1 MLRWLKSTNSKH
13 RLLLYRGTDKTFT
26 IKQQTM
32 ANNANSLF
40 AVVFFAAFAVHT
52 QITYI
57 VYFKLIDQECRRAKN
72 FLFSVT
78 FSVFKPFY

>member
-1 MLRWLKSTNSKH
+1 
-13 RLLLYRGTDKTFT
+13 
-26 IKQQTM
+26 M

-57 VYFKLIDQECRRAKN
+57 VYFKLIDQECRRAIK
-72 FLFSVT
+72 FLSTKSAEDSKVFSLLFS
-78 FSVFKPFY
+78 PFHYQYRLTKE

>member
-1 MLRWLKSTNSKH
+1 
-13 RLLLYRGTDKTFT
+13 
-26 IKQQTM
+26 M

-40 AVVFFAAFAVHT
+40 AVAFFAAFTVHT